1 MKQVNIRNPFR
12 MLVLML
18 GLFLSVSAF
27 AQIDVKGHVKDAQGE
42 PVIGATVRVVG
53 TQTATV
59 TDFDGNFALKAN
71 QGADINV
78 TYVGYQEATVKA
90 APNLVITLQEDAA
103 VLNEVV
109 VIGYG
114 QVKKS
119 DLTGSVTALRPDS
132 KNKGVVVNA
141 QEMLAGK
148 VAGVNIISNSGEP
161 GAGAQIRIRGG
172 SSLSASNDPL
182 IVIDGLP
189 IDNNGVAGA
198 PNILSTINPQ
208 DIESFNILKDAS
220 ATAIYGSRGSNGVI
234 IITTKKGRKGA
245 QTPQIAYSGS
255 LTVSKNIKTLDV
267 MDGDQF
273 RSYIKNLYGTDH
285 DAYRALGTANTDW
298 QDLIYRTAISHD
310 HNVTVSGA
318 VKNLPYRVSV
328 GFTDQQG
335 TLKTSDFKR
344 YTASINLNPSF
355 FEDHLTLNLNAKGM
369 YSRASYANTG
379 AVGAAVSMDPT
390 QDPYSF
396 TSEYNQTMFGSD
408 RTLSAAYAALTLQN
422 FGGYYQWVGPASYND
437 AIWPFTKFKDAT
449 SNPLSLLT
457 EQSDIAHS
465 RSFIGSADIDYKV
478 HGFEDLRLHMTLG
491 LDISKGRQHLNM
503 EQSSPG
509 SAGSMYYGKSG
520 YWQKTKRNTTFSA
533 YAQYYKDFNKNHHF
547 DIMAGYEWQRFWTSE
562 ITDKARYYPMT
573 NNKVEL
579 RGTKYDYESADDNK
593 VSKTEHYLVSFFG
606 RMNYTFMDR
615 YMLTATVRDDG
626 SSRFADHW
634 AVFPS
639 VALAWKVKNENF
651 LKDVDALSD
660 LKLRLGW
667 GKTGQQDLS
676 EGTIQEKYYGW
687 IHTYS
692 KSVGT
697 NGLYPIAGLNG
708 ELYRPGNY
716 TEDLKWETTTTYNV
730 GLDFGFANQ
739 RLTGSVDYYYRKT
752 TDLLNFAKAPAMSG
766 YKNMMW
772 QNIGSLKNTG
782 IEAALSWKAIANKDF
797 FWQLDYN
804 ITYNKNEITDL
815 EGVSDNGMPVET
827 GPDAGG
833 GTGNKVQAHQVGYP
847 ANSFYVYQQV
857 YDANG
862 MPIENCVVDRNGDGV
877 ITPNDRYLYKS
888 PAPPVTMGFAS
899 RFEYKNFDFS
909 FSLRASFNNYVFND
923 VLRGSSNVGPTGGWV
938 QSAYMANH
946 LTDALA
952 RNWQTWELTANQSD
966 YYVQNASFLKCDN
979 ITLGYSFNNLFKSA
993 SYHGLSGRL
1002 SVAAS
1007 NVFTITKYDGL
1018 DPEINNGVDQNMYP
1032 RPFSVVVGLN
1042 LNF

>member
-1 MKQVNIRNPFR
+1 
-12 MLVLML
+12 ML

-396 TSEYNQTMFGSD
+396 TSEYSKNMLGNELD
-408 RTLSAAYAALTLQN
+408 RTLAN
-422 FGGYYQWVGPASYND
+422 FNGYYQWTGPASYND
-437 AIWPFTKFKDAT
+437 STWPYTKFKDAT
-449 SNPLSLLT
+449 SNPLSLLE

>member
-12 MLVLML
+12 MLVLLL
-18 GLFLSVSAF
+18 GLFLSVGAF
-27 AQIDVKGHVKDAQGE
+27 AQIDVKGHVKDDLGE

-71 QGADINV
+71 QGADISV
-78 TYVGYQEATVKA
+78 SYVGYQTATVKA
-90 APNLVITLQEDAA
+90 AADLVITLREDAN
-103 VLNEVV
+103 VLDNVV

-114 QVKKS
+114 TVKKS
-119 DLTGSVTALRPDS
+119 DLTGSVAALKPDG
-132 KNKGVVVNA
+132 KNKSVVVNA
-141 QEMLAGK
+141 QDMLSGK
-148 VAGVNIISNSGEP
+148 VAGVSVISNSGEP
-161 GAGAQIRIRGG
+161 GAGSQIRIRGG

-182 IVIDGLP
+182 IVIDGLA
-189 IDNNGVAGA
+189 IDNSGVAGS

-245 QTPQIAYSGS
+245 QAPQISYAGS
-255 LTVSKNIKTLDV
+255 LTISKNKKTLDV

-273 RSYIKNLYGTDH
+273 RSYIEGLYGTDH

-298 QDLIYRTAISHD
+298 QDLIYRTAVSHD

-328 GFTDQQG
+328 GYTDQQG
-335 TLKTSDFKR
+335 TIKTSDYKR
-344 YTASINLNPSF
+344 VTAAFNLNPSLLN
-355 FEDHLTLNLNAKGM
+355 DHLTINLNAKGS
-369 YSRASYANTG
+369 YSRAQYANTG
-379 AVGAAVSMDPT
+379 AVGAAISMDPT

-396 TSEYNQTMFGSD
+396 TSVYSKNMLGADLE
-408 RTLSAAYAALTLQN
+408 RTLNN
-422 FGGYYQWVGPASYND
+422 FNGYYQWTGPASYND
-437 AIWPFTKFKDAT
+437 STWPFTKFKDAT
-449 SNPLSLLT
+449 SNPLSLLN
-457 EQSDIAHS
+457 EQSEIAHS
-465 RSFIGSADIDYKV
+465 RSFIGSAEFDYKV

-491 LDISKGRQHLNM
+491 IDISKGRQHTNM

-509 SAGSMYYGKSG
+509 SAGSIYYGKSG
-520 YWQKTKRNTTFSA
+520 YWEKTKRNTTFNA
-533 YAQYYKDFNKNHHF
+533 YAQYYKDFNKDHHF
-547 DIMAGYEWQRFWTSE
+547 DIMVGYEWQRFWSSE
-562 ITDKARYYPMT
+562 KTDKPRYYPMT
-573 NNKVEL
+573 NNNVSL
-579 RGTKYDYESADDNK
+579 RGTQYDYEFADDNK
-593 VSKTEHYLVSFFG
+593 VYKTEHYLVSFFG
-606 RMNYTFMDR
+606 RMNYTLMDR
-615 YMLTATVRDDG
+615 YMLTFTLRDDG

-639 VALAWKVKNENF
+639 LALAWKIKNESF

-667 GKTGQQDLS
+667 GKTGQQDGVS
-676 EGTIQEKYYGW
+676 DYGW
-687 IHTYS
+687 VHTYDI
-692 KSVGT
+692 SVGT
-697 NGLYPIAGLNG
+697 NGLYPIAGLDG
-708 ELYRPGNY
+708 VLYRPGNY
-716 TEDLKWETTTTYNV
+716 TDKLKWETTTTYNV
-730 GLDFGFANQ
+730 GLDFGFLNQ
-739 RLTGSVDYYYRKT
+739 RLTASVDYYYRKT
-752 TDLLNFAKAPAMSG
+752 TDLLNYAKAPAMSG

-782 IEAALSWKAIANKDF
+782 IEASISWKPVVTKDF

-815 EGVSDNGMPVET
+815 EGVSDNGKPVET
-827 GPDAGG
+827 GPNAGG
-833 GTGNKVQAHQVGYP
+833 GTGNYVQAHQVGYP
-847 ANSFYVYQQV
+847 ASSFYVYQQV
-857 YDANG
+857 YDADG

-877 ITPNDRYLYKS
+877 ITPDDRYLYKS
-888 PAPPVTMGFAS
+888 PAAPVTMGFAS

-909 FSLRASFNNYVFND
+909 FSLRASFDNYVFND
-923 VLRGSSNVGPTGGWV
+923 VLRGSSNVGPTGAWV
-938 QSAYMANH
+938 QSAYMGNH
-946 LTDALA
+946 LTDALE

-979 ITLGYSFNNLFKSA
+979 ITLGYSFSDLFKSA
-993 SYHGLSGRL
+993 KYHGLSGRF

-1007 NVFTITKYDGL
+1007 NVFTITKYKGL
-1018 DPEINNGVDQNMYP
+1018 DPEITNGVDQNMYP
-1032 RPFSVVVGLN
+1032 RPFSIVVGLN

>member
-396 TSEYNQTMFGSD
+396 TSEYSKNMLGNELD
-408 RTLSAAYAALTLQN
+408 RTLAHFN
-422 FGGYYQWVGPASYND
+422 GYYQWTGPASYND
-437 AIWPFTKFKDAT
+437 STWPYTKFKDAT